1 MEKTRILVVEDE
13 GIIGLSLKVSL
24 EKVGYD
30 VPVVAASGEE
40 AINLAAEI
48 EPHLVL
54 MDIRLPGA
62 LDGVETALYLHQHYN
77 LPVVY
82 LTANADDVT
91 LQRAKQTY
99 FFGYLLKPFNERAL
113 YATIEM
119 ALTKHQAEK
128 QLEQLVTQRTS
139 ELDQVNQ
146 RLQAEIATR
155 ERVEGRLLQS
165 FLYDQLTKL
174 PNRTLLL
181 SYLSELLQQVRQD
194 QKYLF
199 TLLQL
204 DLDRFKLI
212 NDSLGYQAG
221 NQLLVT
227 VARRLEQMM
236 RPGDL
241 VAYLGEDEFA
251 ILLHNA
257 SDPIEIG
264 QLARQIQDTVTNP
277 VTIEDHQIVVTACVG
292 IVLMDRTLPKQL
304 YQQPEEIVRDTD
316 VALHQAKTRGRG
328 QVEFFDI
335 SFRAN
340 SVTLLEMERHLRQAL
355 ERQEFLLY
363 YQPVVSLI
371 SGRTVGVEALLRWQ
385 NPAYGFAPPQ
395 DFITLLDDSGLIV
408 PVGMWVLRAVCTQLK
423 AWHEAGY
430 PWLRAAVNLSVCQLR
445 DPNLPAS
452 IEAVLAE
459 TGLAV
464 AALELE
470 ITEGSDLQESDLS
483 LRNLQQLGNMGLH
496 LAIDDFG
503 MGYSSLDRLKR
514 VPVHTLK
521 IDQSFI
527 RHIYNNDGS
536 DSAIVT
542 TIVAMAHQL
551 GLKVIA
557 EGIETQA
564 QLQFLRGQG
573 CDEGQGFLFSPPL
586 PAEAMTRLLQEG
598 RLYA

>member
-13 GIIGLSLKVSL
+13 GVIGLSLKVSL

-40 AINLAAEI
+40 AIHLAAEI

-54 MDIRLPGA
+54 IDIRLPGA
-62 LDGVETALYLHQHYN
+62 LDGVETALYLRQHFN

-99 FFGYLLKPFNERAL
+99 FFGYLLKPFNEREL

-119 ALTKHQAEK
+119 ALIKHQAEK

-155 ERVEGRLLQS
+155 ERVEDRLLQS

-194 QKYLF
+194 QNYLF

-227 VARRLEQMM
+227 IARRLEQMM
-236 RPGDL
+236 RPDDM

-264 QLARQIQDTVTNP
+264 QLARQIQDAVAKP

-292 IVLMDRTLPKQL
+292 IVLMDKTLPTQL

-316 VALHQAKTRGRG
+316 VALHQAKTRGRA

-355 ERQEFLLY
+355 ERQEFRLY
-363 YQPVVSLI
+363 YQPLVSLT
-371 SGRTVGVEALLRWQ
+371 SGRIVGVEALLRWQ
-385 NPAYGFAPPQ
+385 NPAYGSAPPQ

-423 AWHEAGY
+423 AWHEAGH
-430 PWLRAAVNLSVCQLR
+430 PWLRAAVNLSACQLR
-445 DPNLPAS
+445 DPNLPTS
-452 IEAVLAE
+452 IETILAE
-459 TGLAV
+459 TGLTV

-470 ITEGSDLQESDLS
+470 ITEGVTIQDADLTLHT
-483 LRNLQQLGNMGLH
+483 LQQLGALGLR

-514 VPVHTLK
+514 MPAHTLK
-521 IDQSFI
+521 IDKSFV
-527 RHIYNNDGS
+527 RHIYSNSN
-536 DSAIVT
+536 DSAIVST
-542 TIVAMAHQL
+542 VVTMAHRL

-557 EGIETQA
+557 EGIETLA
-564 QLQFLRGQG
+564 QLQFLRARG

-586 PAEAMTRLLQEG
+586 SAEAMTQLLHEG
-598 RLYA
+598 RIYA

>member
-1 MEKTRILVVEDE
+1 MPKTRILVVEDE
-13 GIIGLSLKVSL
+13 GIIGLALRISL
-24 EKVGYD
+24 EKLGYG
-30 VPVVAASGEE
+30 VSAVAASGEE
-40 AINLAAEI
+40 AVRLAAET

-54 MDIRLPGA
+54 MDIRLPGEM
-62 LDGVETALYLHQHYN
+62 DGVETALHLWQHFN

-82 LTANADDVT
+82 LTANADDIT
-91 LQRAKQTY
+91 LQRAKQTH
-99 FFGYLLKPFNERAL
+99 FFGYLLKPFDEQEL

-119 ALTKHQAEK
+119 ALTKYQGEK
-128 QLEQLVTQRTS
+128 QLEQLVAQRTS
-139 ELDQVNQ
+139 ELAQINQ
-146 RLQAEIATR
+146 QLQDEIATR
-155 ERVEGRLLQS
+155 QRVENRLLQS

-181 SYLSELLQQVRQD
+181 SYLNELLQQVRQD

-236 RPGDL
+236 RPGDM

-251 ILLHNA
+251 ILLNNA
-257 SDPIEIG
+257 DDPTEIG
-264 QLARQIQDTVTNP
+264 QLTRQIQDTIAKP
-277 VTIEDHQIVVTACVG
+277 VTIDDHQIIVTACVG
-292 IVLMDRTLPKQL
+292 IVLMGKTIPKQM

-316 VALHQAKTRGRG
+316 VALHQAKTQGRG
-328 QVEFFDI
+328 QVEFFEI
-335 SFRAN
+335 GLRAN

-355 ERQEFLLY
+355 ARQEFELY
-363 YQPVVSLI
+363 YQPLVSLI
-371 SGRTVGVEALLRWQ
+371 TGRIIGVEALLRWQ
-385 NPAYGFAPPQ
+385 NPAYAFAPPQ
-395 DFITLLDDSGLIV
+395 DFITLLDDTGLIV
-408 PVGMWVLRAVCTQLK
+408 PVGLWTLRAVCTQIK
-423 AWHEAGY
+423 AWHKAGY

-445 DPNLPAS
+445 DPGLPTS
-452 IEAVLAE
+452 IETILTE

-470 ITEGSDLQESDLS
+470 ITEGSALHEGDLS
-483 LRNLQQLGNMGLH
+483 LRNLQRLGNMGLH
-496 LAIDDFG
+496 LSIDDFG

-527 RHIYNNDGS
+527 RHIYNDNSS

-542 TIVAMAHQL
+542 TIVTMARRL

-557 EGIETQA
+557 EGIETPA

-598 RLYA
+598 RIYA